1 MYLDLPEC
9 ANLPEACM
17 ATFQETG
24 PPRTLAR
31 LRLWRDDRWAWC
43 AVTGWS
49 ESGAVPALIQAI
61 EESGDGPALLAH
73 GGDQGLRLAEVAGP
87 EAPAPRW
94 DLDDATQWGEPFLIV
109 TPEAE
114 WRGPTELPASARG
127 LGP

>member
-24 PPRTLAR
+24 PPQALAR
-31 LRLWRDDRWAWC
+31 IRLWRDGTWRWC

-49 ESGAVPALIQAI
+49 EGGAVPAQIQAI
-61 EESGDGPALLAH
+61 EESGDGPALLVH
-73 GGDQGLRLAEVAGP
+73 GGEHGLRLAELPGRDA
-87 EAPAPRW
+87 ATPAW
-94 DLDDATQWGEPFLIV
+94 SLADAAQWGEAFLLV

-114 WRGPTELPASARG
+114 WCGPGDLAASACR
-127 LGP
+127 PRP